1 MFRSIAIA
9 PEDGWAFVK
18 DGKGSV
24 RLVRPPYRKNNVSIV
39 SEETVEKAISTHGF
53 IAEEKDFPD
62 WYSLIIHLRDRLIQ
76 ERKAQGRSVPGLEA
90 ARNLVQYAPQH
101 VVKNYLDRVETDLFP
116 ESNWDAAMSLLLVLL
131 ESQGVKVDEGLKER
145 TTTLLRKCWELR
157 QRQEQDQLG
166 LIGKDIT
173 LAELCPMTTGLYPPH
188 ALNDYVRT
196 VSENGSLMTAGMR

>member
-53 IAEEKDFPD
+53 IAEQKNFPD
-62 WYSLIIHLRDRLIQ
+62 WPSLITDLRDRLI
-76 ERKAQGRSVPGLEA
+76 EARKAQGRRVPGPEA

-101 VVKNYLDRVETDLFP
+101 IVEGYLDRIETDLFP
-116 ESNWDAAMSLLLVLL
+116 ESNWDVAMDLLLVLL
-131 ESQGVKVDEGLKER
+131 ESKRVEVDEGLKER
-145 TTTLLRKCWELR
+145 TTTLLKKCWTLR
-157 QRQEQDQLG
+157 RKQEQYQRD
-166 LIGKDIT
+166 LIGEDSD
-173 LAELCPMTTGLYPPH
+173 LAEQLPRATQRYTPIDIH
-188 ALNDYVRT
+188 KYVSDM
-196 VSENGSLMTAGMR
+196 SESGSLMTAGM